1 MKGIQFI
8 RNDLNIDFVGNRF
21 WTFFISVVVV
31 ILAVGGVAFKG
42 LKYGIDF
49 EGGILMEVRTAEKA
63 DIHSLRNTITDLN
76 LGEVSLQS
84 FGNPHDVMIRIQ
96 KQKGGEQAQEEALQK
111 IKTAL
116 GKEVEYRGIQ
126 RVGPKAGNELIHKGI
141 MAVIWALVAMMI
153 YIWVRFDLKFGI
165 SAMISLLHDCFAIMA
180 LYSLGQLDFGTNAIV
195 AILTTAGYSIN
206 DTVVVF
212 DRIRENI
219 QKSKK
224 IDLKIIIN
232 RSINETL
239 SRTILTAGST
249 LLSLLALY
257 LFGGEVIASYSLPIM
272 WGIGVGTFSSICLA
286 APLLLYFTPTS
297 PSTPKETDSPFKAL
311 T

>member
-8 RNDLNIDFVGNRF
+8 RSDLNIDFVGNRF
-21 WTFFISVVVV
+21 WTFGISLLMA
-31 ILAVGGVAFKG
+31 ILAIGGIGFKG

-49 EGGILMEVRTAEKA
+49 QGGLVMEIRTPQAA
-63 DIHSLRNTITDLN
+63 DIPFLRRTIMDLD
-76 LGEVSLQS
+76 LGQVSLQS
-84 FGNPHDVMIRIQ
+84 FGNPQDVMIQ
-96 KQKGGEQAQEEALQK
+96 VQQQKGGETAQEQAVQK

-116 GKEVEYRGIQ
+116 GEHVEYRSVQ

-141 MAVIWALVAMMI
+141 EAVIWALLAMMI
-153 YIWVRFDLKFGI
+153 YIWVRFDFKFGI
-165 SAMISLLHDCFAIMA
+165 SAMIALLHDCFAIMA

-195 AILTTAGYSIN
+195 AILITAGYSIN

-212 DRIRENI
+212 DRIRENM
-219 QKSKK
+219 QKTKK
-224 IDLKIIIN
+224 IDLKNIIN

-257 LFGGEVIASYSLPIM
+257 FFGGEVIASYSLPII
-272 WGIGVGTFSSICLA
+272 WGIGIGTFSSICLA
-286 APLLLYFTPTS
+286 APLLLYFNVPA
-297 PSTPKETDSPFKAL
+297 KETTPPPFNAL